1 MTEKAIKECLLC
13 FLFSSLSCHMFV
25 LSCCETHTHTHTTH
39 PWIAIILYMPP
50 HSGSNGEMK
59 GLFFTSAQAAASQTS
74 GGWSTGWGG
83 DIVMVVHAVVT
94 RRERMTCKSGG
105 VEGAPSLSHFPIS
118 FSSQTLERSAD
129 LSPRGQHSHFD
140 PLLLACN
147 TCSPLPHS
155 QLLLPPVT
163 SPDWLFSFRSLSPY
177 YSYLFPT
184 LYEGGEAFSPVIQV
198 LVSTAPFSSTA
209 RVYLSHRCPSAA
221 APTPAFGVLVNPQMS
236 QNGPFQTTR
245 DVVSVREELKIR

>member
-1 MTEKAIKECLLC
+1 MGKWRGC
-13 FLFSSLSCHMFV
+13 FS
-25 LSCCETHTHTHTTH
+25 
-39 PWIAIILYMPP
+39 
-50 HSGSNGEMK
+50 
-59 GLFFTSAQAAASQTS
+59 QAHKQLPVRPA
-74 GGWSTGWGG
+74 GVEVRGG

-105 VEGAPSLSHFPIS
+105 VEGAPSSLSHFPIS

-140 PLLLACN
+140 PLLLICN

-184 LYEGGEAFSPVIQV
+184 LYKGGEAFNPVIQV

-221 APTPAFGVLVNPQMS
+221 STATPPHPTLPHPCLWRIS
-236 QNGPFQTTR
+236 QPSNEPKWPIL
-245 DVVSVREELKIR
+245 DH